1 MKEPSVEE
9 VRLREVSRRGL
20 QAVDVVLVAV
30 LLAAG
35 AVLRMITPPF
45 FGITPNLVIG
55 MYVLSIMLLKPRL
68 GQVLGIGLVAAAVC
82 HFTTKS
88 LLPYLNFISEPV
100 GALVTGLLLY
110 LPFDKNRL
118 LAAVKPLVVT
128 FLGTL
133 ASGFTYITIFKAAT
147 LFAALPNN
155 PAYTY
160 LLMVVLVTGA
170 VNAVLAQVL
179 YFPLKELIKNI

>member
-1 MKEPSVEE
+1 MKEPSLGE
-9 VRLREVSRRGL
+9 VKLHEASRRGF
-20 QAVDVVLVAV
+20 QAADVVLVAV

-55 MYVLSIMLLKPRL
+55 MYVLAIMLLKPRL

-100 GALVTGLLLY
+100 GALVAGLLLY
-110 LPFDKNRL
+110 LPFDKSRP

-133 ASGFTYITIFKAAT
+133 ASGLTYITIFKAAT
-147 LFAALPNN
+147 LFASLPHN

-160 LLMVVLVTGA
+160 LLVVVLVTGG
-170 VNAVLAQVL
+170 VNAVMAQIL
-179 YFPLKELIKNI
+179 YFPLKELIKNL

>member
-1 MKEPSVEE
+1 MSEE
-9 VRLREVSRRGL
+9 VKLQKTTKQGL
-20 QAVDVVLVAV
+20 QAVDVVIIAV

-55 MYVLSIMLLKPRL
+55 MYVLAIMLLKPRL

-82 HFTTKS
+82 QLTTKS
-88 LLPYLNFISEPV
+88 LLPYLNFLSEPV
-100 GALVTGLLLY
+100 GALVTALLLY

-118 LAAVKPLVVT
+118 FSTIKPLVVA
-128 FLGTL
+128 FLGTF
-133 ASGFTYITIFKAAT
+133 ASGFTYINVFKAVT
-147 LFAALPNN
+147 LFAALPKN

-160 LLMVVLVTGA
+160 LLMVVIVTGV
-170 VNAVLAQVL
+170 VNALLVQVL
-179 YFPLKELIKNI
+179 YFPLKQLLKNM

>member
-1 MKEPSVEE
+1 MKESSIKE
-9 VRLREVSRRGL
+9 VKLREVSRQGL
-20 QAVDVVLVAV
+20 QAVDVVIIAV

-55 MYVLSIMLLKPRL
+55 MYVLAIMLLRPRL

-100 GALVTGLLLY
+100 GALATALLLY
-110 LPFDKNRL
+110 LPFDKHRL
-118 LAAVKPLVVT
+118 LSAVKPLVVT
-128 FLGTL
+128 FLGTF
-133 ASGFTYITIFKAAT
+133 ASGFTYISIFKAAT
-147 LFAALPNN
+147 LFVALPKN

-160 LLMVVLVTGA
+160 LLMVVLVTGV
-170 VNAVLAQVL
+170 VNAILAQIL
-179 YFPLKELIKNI
+179 YFPLKELIKNM